1 MMPTLPRRLS
11 LGQLPTPLHRLY
23 RAEKRWGKGHRL
35 WIKRDDLTGC
45 LLTGNKVRKLEFIA
59 AHAIDNGF
67 DTLLT
72 CGAVQSNHCRA
83 TALVGAQLGL
93 AVHLVLAGPPDELD
107 KGNFFLD
114 KLSGA
119 KISHY
124 DKSEY
129 KKNLDSILLEWQD
142 HYARKDSKALVI
154 PTGGSDGLGIWG
166 YIAAAQEISNDLK
179 KQNITESHIVCAT
192 GSGGTQAGLSIGAE
206 IYNLPALIWGVNV
219 SDNADYF
226 IRKIKMDFYDLK
238 SRSSGFENMDVK
250 VRILDGYVGEGYGK
264 ADAVIYKL
272 ISELASLE
280 GIILDPVY
288 TGKAFQGMLAEIA
301 KGTFSEVKDIIFV
314 HTGGIF
320 GLFASSEGI
329 YA

>member
-1 MMPTLPRRLS
+1 MTLTLPRRLS

-59 AHAIDNGF
+59 AHAIDNDF

-83 TALVGAQLGL
+83 TAFVGAQLGL
-93 AVHLVLAGPPDELD
+93 AVHLVLAGPPDESS

-119 KISHY
+119 EISHY
-124 DKSEY
+124 GKSEY
-129 KKNLDSILLEWQD
+129 KKNLNSILLEWQE
-142 HYARKDSKALVI
+142 HYAAKGSKALII

-166 YIAAAQEISNDLK
+166 YIAAAQEISQDLK
-179 KQNITESHIVCAT
+179 RENISESHVICAT

-206 IYNLPALIWGVNV
+206 ICDLPALIWGVNV

-226 IRKIKMDFYDLK
+226 IRKIKRDFNDLK
-238 SRSSGFENMDVK
+238 SRSSGFDNIKLEARV
-250 VRILDGYVGEGYGK
+250 LDGYVGEGYGK
-264 ADAVIYKL
+264 AGPIIYEL

-288 TGKAFQGMLAEIA
+288 TGKAFHGMIAEIA
-301 KGTFSEVKDIIFV
+301 KGTFSEAKDIIFV

-320 GLFASSEGI
+320 GLFASNEGI
-329 YA
+329 RA